1 MKHRRAVV
9 CRTAEDA
16 ARALE
21 ARDARTVL
29 SGSHD
34 GPARPV
40 VFLFPG
46 QGAQYVNMGLE
57 LYQEEPAFRET
68 VDRCAKQL
76 TPHLGFDL
84 RDVLYPKGAVTEAH
98 SEKLTQTNIA
108 QPALFVVEYALAR
121 LLMDWGI

>member
-1 MKHRRAVV
+1 MLENSSGRLSQFLSTHAVNLADAAYTSKLGRRSMKHRRAIV

-21 ARDARTVL
+21 ARDAKTVF

-57 LYQEEPAFRET
+57 LYQDEAAVSARPSIAAPA
-68 VDRCAKQL
+68 C
-76 TPHLGFDL
+76 
-84 RDVLYPKGAVTEAH
+84 
-98 SEKLTQTNIA
+98 
-108 QPALFVVEYALAR
+108 
-121 LLMDWGI
+121 